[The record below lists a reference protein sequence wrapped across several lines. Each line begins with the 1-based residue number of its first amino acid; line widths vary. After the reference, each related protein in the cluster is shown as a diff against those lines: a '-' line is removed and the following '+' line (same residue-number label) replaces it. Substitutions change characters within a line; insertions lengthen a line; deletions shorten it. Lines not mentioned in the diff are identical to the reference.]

1 MQLPEISSIFL
12 FFVKKGAPAV
22 NSWGMTDECSLLLSH
37 FLVCLQSFHIAC
49 NGTAAANDPGFLSLA
64 ERLIQIYSG
73 VSDFSGYNTDNFG
86 GRERQPP
93 AGNIF
98 TPRRET
104 PGGISRAV
112 AGKTGP
118 VPAGEREPY
127 GQVPAPGRQIFF
139 SAAIFFLVVSPV
151 RYYIC
156 RKFNSVKKMIGCK

>member
-1 MQLPEISSIFL
+1 MIPASS
-12 FFVKKGAPAV
+12 V
-22 NSWGMTDECSLLLSH
+22 SLKDLYK
-37 FLVCLQSFHIAC
+37 FTQEFRTFPGIIPTTLVA
-49 NGTAAANDPGFLSLA
+49 GNDN
-64 ERLIQIYSG
+64 R
-73 VSDFSGYNTDNFG
+73 
-86 GRERQPP
+86 P

-104 PGGISRAV
+104 PGGISLAI

-127 GQVPAPGRQIFF
+127 GQVPAPGRQLFF

-156 RKFNSVKKMIGCK
+156 RKFNSVKKMISCK

>member
-93 AGNIF
+93 GREYLYSPPGNTRRHI
-98 TPRRET
+98 PRRSGKNGT
-104 PGGISRAV
+104 GAGRRKRALR
-112 AGKTGP
+112 TGP
-118 VPAGEREPY
+118 GTGET
-127 GQVPAPGRQIFF
+127 AFF
-139 SAAIFFLVVSPV
+139 
-151 RYYIC
+151 
-156 RKFNSVKKMIGCK
+156 